1 MGNIQDIIKQSDYNR
16 TIFDATPLQLFI
28 VDNDVRVLDCN
39 ATANK
44 ALGGDKSLIYRRRGG
59 ELLHCIHST
68 DVPEGCG
75 RGEHC
80 KDCLIRQSVTAA
92 FQGKKIDRIKTRMEL
107 VANGGV
113 KEIQLLL
120 TTSPFEYGG
129 QPYALLIL
137 EDVTE
142 LLALRGLLPICAQCK
157 KIRDDRQYWQ
167 TVEHFFESHLPVNF
181 THGLCPDCAKKF
193 LADAI

>member
-1 MGNIQDIIKQSDYNR
+1 MDNIKDIIKQSDYNR

-28 VDNDVRVLDCN
+28 VDDDVRILDCN
-39 ATANK
+39 AMACK

-59 ELLHCIHST
+59 EVLHCIHAT
-68 DVPEGCG
+68 YVPEGCG
-75 RGEHC
+75 RGEFC
-80 KDCLIRQSVTAA
+80 KDCLIRQSVAAA
-92 FQGKKIDRIKTRMEL
+92 FQGRKIDRKKARMEL
-107 VANGGV
+107 VDQSEV

-129 QPYALLIL
+129 QTYALLIL

-142 LLALRGLLPICAQCK
+142 LLTLRGLLPICAQCK

-167 TVEHFFESHLPVNF
+167 TVEHFFESQLPVNF

-193 LADAI
+193 FAEAP